1 MSNTDKAGFEKSSTG
16 LKDIVIAT
24 LKSVCLDVSAPAAAK
39 AQAARTLAEIE
50 GLLGKYQAPPT
61 DDETHGEL
69 LSEGEIDAQIS
80 ELNKKLK
87 R

>member
-1 MSNTDKAGFEKSSTG
+1 MSDSEDVRFKTSSQG

>member
-1 MSNTDKAGFEKSSTG
+1 MSDSEDAKLKTSSQG
-16 LKDIVIAT
+16 LKDVVIET
-24 LKSVCLDVSAPAAAK
+24 LRDVCLDVSAPAAAK